1 MAEREALR
9 DDAGGDV
16 MATFERGT
24 RDGLPLADDLS
35 AAPGV
40 PLPAIADVACERLRG
55 HVIETNVPLGDLLL
69 ARGATLR
76 RRSVLMTCDPS
87 APRPAV
93 PPPPGLLLG
102 PAQGV
107 PVDALLDAYIEAY
120 PPGHPDHHAGADRD
134 AHRELL
140 ATMMGGTAIG
150 PLMACARTAATG
162 GRLVGA
168 ALVFEMPGQPPLCGP
183 WVGELFRHPD
193 APPGTGAALLAAA
206 LDRAAADGLP
216 AVGLRVSA
224 GNPARRLYGAF
235 GFTQTRSSV
244 AVLVGAQ

>member
-9 DDAGGDV
+9 DDGGRV
-16 MATFERGT
+16 VATFVRGT
-24 RDGLPLADDLS
+24 RDGLPLADDVS
-35 AAPGV
+35 AADGT
-40 PLPAIADVACERLRG
+40 PLPEIADVTAARLRG
-55 HVIETNVPLGDLLL
+55 HIVETTAPLGDLLL

-76 RRSVLMTCDPS
+76 RRSVLMTCDPA

-93 PPPPGLLLG
+93 PTPPGVLLG

-107 PVDALLDAYIEAY
+107 PAEALLDAYIEAY
-120 PPGHPDHHAGADRD
+120 PPGHPDHHAVADRD
-134 AHRELL
+134 GHRELL
-140 ATMMGGTAIG
+140 AALVGGTAIG

-168 ALVFEMPGQPPLCGP
+168 ALVVDMPGEPPLCGP
-183 WVGELFRHPD
+183 WLGELFRHPD

-206 LDRAAADGLP
+206 LDRAASDGLP
-216 AVGLRVSA
+216 RVGLRVSA
-224 GNPARRLYGAF
+224 GNPARRLYDAF

-244 AVLVGAQ
+244 AVLVGAE

>member
-1 MAEREALR
+1 MAEREALL
-9 DDAGGDV
+9 DGAGRV
-16 MATFERGT
+16 VATFVRGT

-40 PLPAIADVACERLRG
+40 PLPAIADVACAQLRG
-55 HVIETNVPLGDLLL
+55 HVVETPAPLGDQLL

-93 PPPPGLLLG
+93 PTPGGVLLG
-102 PAQGV
+102 PARGV
-107 PVDALLDAYIEAY
+107 PVDALLDAYIDAY
-120 PPGHPDHHAGADRD
+120 PPGHPDHHAGADHGG
-134 AHRELL
+134 HRELL
-140 ATMMGGTAIG
+140 AALMAGAAIG
-150 PLMACARTAATG
+150 PVMGCARTAATG

-168 ALVFEMPGQPPLCGP
+168 ALVFDMPGEPPLCGP
-183 WVGELFRHPD
+183 WVGELFRHPG

-216 AVGLRVSA
+216 AVGLRVST
-224 GNPARRLYGAF
+224 GNPARRLYDAF

-244 AVLVGAQ
+244 AVLVGAP